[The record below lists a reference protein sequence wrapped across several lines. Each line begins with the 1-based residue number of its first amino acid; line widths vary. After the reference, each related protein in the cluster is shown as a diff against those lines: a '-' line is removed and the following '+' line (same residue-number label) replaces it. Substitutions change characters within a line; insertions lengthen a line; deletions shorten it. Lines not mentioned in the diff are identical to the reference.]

1 MNVKP
6 ATYNIVH
13 ERGTRITHSFI
24 AKESTNGPVIDLT
37 GTTFSGQIRKSYTDK
52 SSLVI
57 PISFSMP
64 APETGAWSFT
74 LDDTNFDLFP
84 AEMTDGVYDILWE
97 TLSGDK
103 PKLLQGT
110 VKINGTATRPT

>member
-6 ATYNIVH
+6 ATYNLVCD
-13 ERGTRITHSFI
+13 RGTRITHAFI
-24 AKESTNGPVIDLT
+24 AKASASGPVIDLT
-37 GTTFSGQIRKSYTDK
+37 GTTFTGQIRKSYEDK

-57 PISFSMP
+57 PITITITD
-64 APETGAWSFT
+64 AEAGAWEFV

-84 AEMTDGVYDILWE
+84 AELTSGVYDILWE

-103 PKLLQGT
+103 PKLLQGSVT
-110 VKINGTATRPT
+110 INGTATRI